1 MPLRNSGVKRELRCY
16 IAVARPYIRILAAAA
31 VRSSPERRCLAAGTS
46 PLANISL
53 GLTTFGFMGLFT
65 YKYMY
70 IYTYTSY
77 V

>member
-1 MPLRNSGVKRELRCY
+1 MDLRGEAGATLLCSGCP
-16 IAVARPYIRILAAAA
+16 PYICILAAAA

-53 GLTTFGFMGLFT
+53 GLTTFGFIGLFT

-70 IYTYTSY
+70 IYTYT
-77 V
+77 

>member
-1 MPLRNSGVKRELRCY
+1 MELRGETEVTLLCSGCP
-16 IAVARPYIRILAAAA
+16 PYIRILAAAA

-53 GLTTFGFMGLFT
+53 GLTTFGFIGLFT

-70 IYTYTSY
+70 IYTYT
-77 V
+77 